1 MADPHTRTPNSFVVF
16 AGSAAVLA
24 IVIVVVACSLSTGKK
39 EDVVDKK
46 RADQRIAAREALDK
60 AANEQLT
67 TVDWADKAKG
77 VVRLPVADAMK
88 LVAVELKARKPA
100 PSQVKIEPTLPM
112 PPPYDPASTEPPVS
126 ALTSSP
132 QGADTIRFDPPAP
145 AVTNPAPATGSP
157 ASAPTAPAP
166 AGGSQ
171 PPAAPAQ
178 APAPSSP
185 AAAPS
190 APIPAAPAPAPAPTA
205 PIPAPSEPVP
215 APPAPAPA
223 PPVPPPA
230 APSANILTSSAA
242 PNRPPLIHWTEPST
256 K

>member
-1 MADPHTRTPNSFVVF
+1 MADPHIRTPNSFVVF

-24 IVIVVVACSLSTGKK
+24 IVIVVVACSLSAGKK

-112 PPPYDPASTEPPVS
+112 PPPYDPASTEPPVA

-145 AVTNPAPATGSP
+145 AATS
-157 ASAPTAPAP
+157 
-166 AGGSQ
+166 
-171 PPAAPAQ
+171 
-178 APAPSSP
+178 
-185 AAAPS
+185 
-190 APIPAAPAPAPAPTA
+190 PAPAPGS
-205 PIPAPSEPVP
+205 PAPAPVSP
-215 APPAPAPA
+215 APANPAPAPA

>member
-1 MADPHTRTPNSFVVF
+1 MADLHTRTPNGFVVF
-16 AGSAAVLA
+16 AGSAAALA
-24 IVIVVVACSLSTGKK
+24 VVIVIVACSLSSGKK
-39 EDVVDKK
+39 EDVVDRK

-157 ASAPTAPAP
+157 ASTAPTP

-171 PPAAPAQ
+171 LPAAPAQ

-190 APIPAAPAPAPAPTA
+190 APIPAVPAPAPAPTA

-215 APPAPAPA
+215 APPAP
-223 PPVPPPA
+223 PPA
-230 APSANILTSSAA
+230 APSTNILTSSAA